1 MDEELVRQRM
11 MEFERRRA
19 ELGLRAALPDDKRR
33 RVWREP
39 LTKYEL
45 HVLTFMREQGTMTAE
60 DLAGAM
66 DEELDEIRKTLLGLI
81 DRDYVKVISNNG
93 YAKYKARTK
102 PSSKSKSHALFC
114 FASNC
119 LCNLFASLVMT
130 S

>member
-1 MDEELVRQRM
+1 MDEELLRQRM

-45 HVLTFMREQGTMTAE
+45 HVLTFMREQGTMSAE

-66 DEELDEIRKTLLGLI
+66 DEELDEIRKTLLSLI
-81 DRDYVKVISNNG
+81 DRQYVKVISNNG

-102 PSSKSKSHALFC
+102 DELRDDFR
-114 FASNC
+114 
-119 LCNLFASLVMT
+119 
-130 S
+130 

>member
-1 MDEELVRQRM
+1 MDEELLRQRM

-19 ELGLRAALPDDKRR
+19 ELGLRAALPDDQRR

-45 HVLTFMREQGTMTAE
+45 HVLTFMREQGTMSAE

-81 DRDYVKVISNNG
+81 DREYVKVISNNG

-102 PSSKSKSHALFC
+102 DELRDD
-114 FASNC
+114 
-119 LCNLFASLVMT
+119 LR
-130 S
+130 

>member
-1 MDEELVRQRM
+1 MDEELLRQRM

-66 DEELDEIRKTLLGLI
+66 AEELDEIRKTLLGLI
-81 DRDYVKVISNNG
+81 DRESVQVISNNG
-93 YAKYKARTK
+93 FAKNKARPK
-102 PSSKSKSHALFC
+102 EKLQESQKKYAAIKHDLGQ
-114 FASNC
+114 
-119 LCNLFASLVMT
+119 LEVQKHG
-130 S
+130 